1 MSPLKGSLQPQTECA
16 GQGSGCAANGHSHPH
31 VHTDQPV
38 MLPAARI
45 VLEAKGNLIHRALHG
60 LQHLLRIGI
69 IAHKDKVLAP
79 VRLEDG
85 QHIGQLPGLH
95 RDKHKVIHILGGQHI
110 CRLHP
115 IHRCFPLEHVAD
127 GQALLV
133 DDLLP
138 LAPGQQGDHIFL
150 VLCQTVGQLTALNAC
165 AVHQD
170 PHNEI
175 PPVLHD
181 QPGQKHRAVTFSGTR
196 RSPFS
201 HRAGSAR
208 RSRCS
213 PFRQWQPS
221 APPHPPAAP
230 RR

>member
-1 MSPLKGSLQPQTECA
+1 
-16 GQGSGCAANGHSHPH
+16 
-31 VHTDQPV
+31 

-45 VLEAKGNLIHRALHG
+45 VLEAKGDLIHRALHS

-69 IAHKDKVLAP
+69 IAHKDEVLAP
-79 VRLEDG
+79 VCLEDG
-85 QHIGQLPGLH
+85 QHIGHPGVVEKKLLLPAQLRFVQLPGLH

-110 CRLHP
+110 CCLHP

-133 DDLLP
+133 NDLLP